1 MHNTSTQEDSLMPM
15 MFDAQQA
22 RSQLLDFIVENY
34 MVDLEEIPLDSSL
47 IDEGII
53 DSFGLVEIASFLE
66 RLFSIKIQEEDMVR
80 ENFGSV
86 NKLIAFVQGKLSV

>member
-1 MHNTSTQEDSLMPM
+1 MLE
-15 MFDAQQA
+15 
-22 RSQLLDFIVENY
+22 FIVDNY
-34 MVDLEEIPLDSSL
+34 MVDLDEIPLDKSL

-66 RLFSIKIQEEDMVR
+66 KIFAIKIAEDDMVR

-86 NKLIAFVQGKLSV
+86 NKLIAFVERKVMV

>member
-1 MHNTSTQEDSLMPM
+1 MN
-15 MFDAQQA
+15 FDAEQA
-22 RSQLLDFIVENY
+22 RSQLLEFIVDNY
-34 MVDLEEIPLDSSL
+34 MVDLDEIPLDKSL

-66 RLFSIKIQEEDMVR
+66 KIFAIKIAEDDMVR

-86 NKLIAFVQGKLSV
+86 NKLIAFVERKVMV